1 MHKKTPPPSPTQ
13 QQEGGGGLMHCD
25 WGELSSILTLN
36 QQVLALG
43 SLIGS
48 YYAMFFSLLVF
59 RHPKAKTH
67 IIPDLSCV
75 TVGSDFWLPPDA
87 SASSERGAREISD
100 WKRWPGTFGAT
111 RSLPQESSRGTWLA
125 RRHYR
130 PRRQGLWRRQ
140 CRRSLCSGITRERR

>member
-1 MHKKTPPPSPTQ
+1 
-13 QQEGGGGLMHCD
+13 MHCD

-67 IIPDLSCV
+67 IIPISAVLLSEA
-75 TVGSDFWLPPDA
+75 TSGRLLMLQHHLRGEHEKYQIGSDGQEPSGP
-87 SASSERGAREISD
+87 RE
-100 WKRWPGTFGAT
+100 A
-111 RSLPQESSRGTWLA
+111 
-125 RRHYR
+125 YR
-130 PRRQGLWRRQ
+130 KSPVGVH
-140 CRRSLCSGITRERR
+140 G